1 MAENTKNRIKDKQTR
16 GQRGLGY
23 LFKRGRNYWLEFRV
37 AGKRQRV
44 PVKDDKGKSVTT
56 QKVAEEIRKVM
67 VAPFLAENDAE
78 AQRQLIARLQSA
90 EAQAVEA
97 KKALSRAPL
106 ISDVWQEY
114 LEAPERSD
122 SGPRTLQDYQGYWNA
137 FEKWLGRSHEEL
149 SRIDEVTRGVAG
161 EYAKYLSKQGRSA
174 NRFNK
179 HATWLKSMFKILV
192 PDMPNPFDG
201 IKRKR
206 AHSKS
211 RRELTI
217 EELTAVLATAKGEI
231 ALLMGLGLFTGLR
244 LGDCATL
251 RWGEV
256 DLAREIIKRIP
267 NKTKSR
273 NQSAKPVT
281 IGIPRALH
289 ERLSCIPLKERTG
302 YVCPE
307 SAIMYVDMNRRPTL
321 SRKIQSVFLQC
332 GIDIHEEGTGLKI
345 LRDEND
351 LPVRDKSSGEVQ
363 TERETKRAVVE
374 VGFHSLRHT
383 FVSLC
388 REANTPLAVVE
399 AIVGHSNPTM
409 TRLYTHTGETA
420 ILNAA
425 KALSALTGAS
435 GGKEEPQAIIDAMP
449 DWVIEGLKGMT
460 DKNWKAERER
470 LLKMAEEAQS

>member
-44 PVKDDKGKSVTT
+44 PLKDDKGKSVTT

-90 EAQAVEA
+90 EKQAEEA

-122 SGPRTLQDYQGYWNA
+122 CGARTLQDYQGYWNA
-137 FEKWLGRSHEEL
+137 FEKWLGSSHEEL

-161 EYAKYLSKQGRSA
+161 EYAKHLNKQGRSP

-179 HATWLKSMFKILV
+179 HVTLLKSMFKILV
-192 PDMPNPFDG
+192 PDMPNPFDS
-201 IKRKR
+201 IARKR
-206 AHSKS
+206 AHPKS

-256 DLAREIIKRIP
+256 DLTREIIRRIP

-273 NQSAKPVT
+273 GQSAKPVT
-281 IGIPRALH
+281 IGIPKALH
-289 ERLSCIPLKERTG
+289 ERLSCIPKKEKKG
-302 YVCPE
+302 FVCPE
-307 SAIMYVDMNRRPTL
+307 SAAMYADTNKRPTL
-321 SRKIQSVFLQC
+321 SRKIQSVFLEC
-332 GIDIHEEGTGLKI
+332 GIDTNEEETGLRI

-351 LPVRDKSSGEVQ
+351 LPLRDKSSGEVQ
-363 TERETKRAVVE
+363 TERKTKRAVVE
-374 VGFHSLRHT
+374 VGFHSLRHS

-399 AIVGHSNPTM
+399 AIVGHSNPAM
-409 TRLYTHTGETA
+409 TRYYTHVGEA
-420 ILNAA
+420 ALLNAA
-425 KALSALTGAS
+425 KALPALTGAS
-435 GGKEEPQAIIDAMP
+435 GGEEESDARIEPMP
-449 DWVIEGLKGMT
+449 DWVVEGLKEMT
-460 DKNWKAERER
+460 DHNWKAERKR
-470 LLKMAEEAQS
+470 LLDTARRLVR